1 MPLIY
6 AALLMLTVG
15 GARLVVRALIS
26 QFAGSNKKPVV
37 IYGAGS
43 AGRQLA
49 IGLAAGAEYYV
60 TAFIDDD
67 VTKQGSIVQG
77 IQVISI
83 SGLRGLIADEKAYK
97 VLLAL
102 PSASRSRRNQII
114 NQLAPMSVKVQ
125 TIPGI
130 KDMIEELEISAGRVT
145 HILTSLE
152 KKNYISRRVD
162 EKDKRNHLVDLTPES
177 RKFINQLTKKH
188 IELHQ
193 NILNNISEENR
204 AVITQVMT
212 ELIGALQEWSSINK
226 SKLEK

>member
-1 MPLIY
+1 MINISSKVQAKAMAELTCNLARACNKKETTF
-6 AALLMLTVG
+6 AALFQLTPTEL
-15 GARLVVRALIS
+15 RCLRM
-26 QFAGSNKKPVV
+26 FNKT
-37 IYGAGS
+37 S
-43 AGRQLA
+43 
-49 IGLAAGAEYYV
+49 
-60 TAFIDDD
+60 
-67 VTKQGSIVQG
+67 
-77 IQVISI
+77 
-83 SGLRGLIADEKAYK
+83 
-97 VLLAL
+97 
-102 PSASRSRRNQII
+102 
-114 NQLAPMSVKVQ
+114 SVY
-125 TIPGI
+125 I